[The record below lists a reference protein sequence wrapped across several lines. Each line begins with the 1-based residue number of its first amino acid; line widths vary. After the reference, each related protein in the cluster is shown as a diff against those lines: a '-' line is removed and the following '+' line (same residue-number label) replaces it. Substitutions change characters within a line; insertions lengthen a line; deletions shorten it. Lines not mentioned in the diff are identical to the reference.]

1 MSTQRREDYSK
12 RASGRMGGAGFPA
25 SPWER
30 PLVFA
35 ENLSFD
41 ACVRKNYVHSTFR
54 IATRLMSRSLSDPL
68 AERLLRSFPPD
79 RAYTRTDW
87 ADDAMPDPVAHFL
100 NQLLDHH
107 SRREARRLRRARTN
121 WVDYD
126 DPEMEGA
133 VRTFFRAVEGHT
145 QVPADEWEDTVH
157 QAARHTT
164 AHLVRPARVLGTFVF
179 GNRDKPLRLPEVLW
193 RMDFF
198 GPYAYLRKA
207 VHAFA
212 QKRDLDAFSPDRFEQ
227 FLYRV
232 DERVTADFD
241 ADRWLRVLDP
251 LFQVARRAV
260 GRERVP
266 VLLLQTFFAEKS
278 ATGIEQRLARYEA
291 DGHDEAGPKVLYRL
305 IEEAASQD
313 SPPAPESSSSRD
325 LDAPPT
331 PDGVTDTPPE
341 AEASSDDD
349 IWGVAGAARPEEGN
363 EPQPASDGEGDA
375 PLWQQF
381 QRGRTRNEASDD
393 ETAEQQPLWAQ
404 YRRGRDQR
412 VSDAVSTDGG
422 ASLAEESET
431 EDSPDAP
438 ISGTAASEKSAL
450 EALERDILGT
460 ANPPHRSVYVRQLFN
475 GDRTAYREV
484 LDRLRDAESWGEASQ
499 IIASDIF
506 RTYKVNIYSDAAVH
520 FTNAVESRFRGA

>member
-1 MSTQRREDYSK
+1 
-12 RASGRMGGAGFPA
+12 
-25 SPWER
+25 
-30 PLVFA
+30 
-35 ENLSFD
+35 
-41 ACVRKNYVHSTFR
+41 
-54 IATRLMSRSLSDPL
+54 
-68 AERLLRSFPPD
+68 
-79 RAYTRTDW
+79 
-87 ADDAMPDPVAHFL
+87 
-100 NQLLDHH
+100 
-107 SRREARRLRRARTN
+107 
-121 WVDYD
+121 
-126 DPEMEGA
+126 
-133 VRTFFRAVEGHT
+133 
-145 QVPADEWEDTVH
+145 
-157 QAARHTT
+157 
-164 AHLVRPARVLGTFVF
+164 
-179 GNRDKPLRLPEVLW
+179 
-193 RMDFF
+193 
-198 GPYAYLRKA
+198 
-207 VHAFA
+207 
-212 QKRDLDAFSPDRFEQ
+212 
-227 FLYRV
+227 
-232 DERVTADFD
+232 
-241 ADRWLRVLDP
+241 
-251 LFQVARRAV
+251 AV

-266 VLLLQTFFAEKS
+266 VPLLQTFFAEKS

-305 IEEAASQD
+305 IKEAASQD
-313 SPPAPESSSSRD
+313 SPSASESSSSRD

-331 PDGVTDTPPE
+331 PDGVTDPPTE

-363 EPQPASDGEGDA
+363 EPQPASDGDGDA